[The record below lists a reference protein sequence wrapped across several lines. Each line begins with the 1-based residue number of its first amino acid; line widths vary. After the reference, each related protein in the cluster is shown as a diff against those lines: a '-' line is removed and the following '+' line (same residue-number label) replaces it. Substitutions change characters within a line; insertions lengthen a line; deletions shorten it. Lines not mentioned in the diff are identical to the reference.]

1 MSTSFKTSIQ
11 VRFGDTDMLGHV
23 NNVAFVQF
31 LEQSRVEWMHHLMR
45 QGLPRFD
52 VVVVHLT
59 MDYRQQIHFGQHVE
73 VEVWPTKL
81 GNTSF
86 DFSYRMWADGVLC
99 AEARSVQ
106 VGIDPQTMRPKPLPL
121 EIRAALEATLDFNSE
136 SAFESESK

>member
-1 MSTSFKTSIQ
+1 
-11 VRFGDTDMLGHV
+11 MLGHV
-23 NNVAFVQF
+23 NNVSFVQY

-59 MDYRQQIHFGQHVE
+59 MDYRKQIHFGQHVE

-86 DFSYRMWADGVLC
+86 EFSYRVLADGELC

-106 VGIDPQTMRPKPLPL
+106 VGIDSQTMRPTPIPL
-121 EIRAALEATLDFNSE
+121 EVRKLLETALETTSE
-136 SAFESESK
+136 TTPKVSLP

>member
-1 MSTSFKTSIQ
+1 MATTFKTSIQ

-23 NNVAFVQF
+23 NNVSFVQF
-31 LEQSRVEWMHHLMR
+31 LEQSRVEWMYHLIR
-45 QGLPRFD
+45 QGIPRFD

-73 VEVWPTKL
+73 VEVWPSKL

-86 DFSYRMWADGVLC
+86 EFSYHMWADGKLC

-106 VGIDPQTMRPKPLPL
+106 VVIDPQTMQPIPISPQIRTLL
-121 EIRAALEATLDFNSE
+121 EQAML
-136 SAFESESK
+136 